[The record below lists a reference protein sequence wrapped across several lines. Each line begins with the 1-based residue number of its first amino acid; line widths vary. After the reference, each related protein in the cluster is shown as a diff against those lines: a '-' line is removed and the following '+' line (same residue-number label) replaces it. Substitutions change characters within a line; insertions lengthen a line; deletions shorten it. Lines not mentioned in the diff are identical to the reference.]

1 MSVTIVAKKEFR
13 DAVRSRLLLVLIAVF
28 ALFTLGGAVLVS
40 QVGELFGLGDEAG
53 IVGVILALQTPASV
67 LVPLI
72 ALVVSYRSVAGERE
86 SGSAKYL
93 LGLPHSRR
101 DVLLGKVLGRTGV
114 VSVAILVGFGVGIV
128 GIVAL
133 IGSFDPLAYLGFTLV
148 TLLLGLV
155 WVAIGVGCS
164 SVTRSSTRAGILGFG
179 LLLLFWILWD
189 VIGLALLY
197 ATDGLDRMGESIPEW
212 YALFSSL
219 PPGSAYGLVGSA
231 LLPTEAGFEAAGEVS
246 IFLSPAFGALVL
258 LFWIVVPLGVGLL
271 VFGRSDV

>member
-53 IVGVILALQTPASV
+53 IIGVILALQTPASV